1 MCGTLV
7 GAIRLRRSLNSLG
20 RSENGAVV
28 PHSSLAFLSLAVVV
42 ASTSAGSDAGRVRI
56 VSAAELARELPRASV
71 LDARGEKAFRE
82 GHVSGSLPVDWKD
95 WTLEKPGFLSLV
107 AGHAERWGKVPPA
120 DETLARR
127 LRELG
132 LSNGRPIVVVGDPR
146 GWGEEGRIAWN
157 LLFWGAEDVAL
168 LDGGFPAW
176 AAAHPVESRP
186 PHGGPPGDFTVRVRP
201 ERRIDADVLETSR
214 EKRAVLDARTVEEWN
229 GMRMKGQKR
238 GGHIP
243 GARLVPYQSLYRKDG
258 TYVDADELRRLTG
271 VVSGAPAPAAYCV
284 GGVRSALLA
293 LLLEARLGILTPNY
307 DGSIWEWA
315 ARKEL
320 PLTTAPN
327 R

>member
-1 MCGTLV
+1 VVHWSVALAYFAV
-7 GAIRLRRSLNSLG
+7 GAAGVS
-20 RSENGAVV
+20 A
-28 PHSSLAFLSLAVVV
+28 
-42 ASTSAGSDAGRVRI
+42 ASDVGRVRI
-56 VSAAELARELPRASV
+56 VSADELARELPRVSV

-82 GHVSGSLPVDWKD
+82 AHVPGSLPVDWRD
-95 WTLEKPGFLSLV
+95 WTLEKPGFVSLV
-107 AGHAERWGKVPPA
+107 AGRAERWGKVPPA
-120 DETLARR
+120 DVTLARR

-132 LSNGRPIVVVGDPR
+132 LSNGRPIVVVGDPH

-168 LDGGFPAW
+168 LDGGFPVW
-176 AAAHPVESRP
+176 AGAHRVESGP
-186 PHGGPPGDFTVRVRP
+186 PHAAPPGDFTVRLRP
-201 ERRIDADVLETSR
+201 ERRIDSDALATSR
-214 EKRAVLDARTVEEWN
+214 EKRVVLDARTVEEWN

-258 TYVDADELRRLTG
+258 TYVDGDELRRLTG

-293 LLLEARLGILTPNY
+293 LLLETRLGILTPNY

-320 PLTTAPN
+320 PLTTAPAP
-327 R
+327 